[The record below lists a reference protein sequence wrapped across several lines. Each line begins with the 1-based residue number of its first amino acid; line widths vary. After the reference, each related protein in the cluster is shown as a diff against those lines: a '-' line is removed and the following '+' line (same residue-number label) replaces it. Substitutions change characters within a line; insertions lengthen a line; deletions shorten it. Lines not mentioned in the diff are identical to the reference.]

1 MGERKMSKQSKY
13 LIGQTVLEVKDAISV
28 LLAQS
33 QPAEDPLL
41 IEEGYETF
49 NILQCGRDYY
59 GLSQDEG
66 AFEPQ
71 MAKKRK
77 YKKCF
82 RANSIAEVKKAIN
95 SLLRPQNDTANMGSS
110 VPRLVE
116 DSYHGFNII
125 HFRDKYYGLS
135 QDQGE
140 FDITRFQKNLYD
152 HCYQTTTADEIRN
165 IIDKVAARSNQ
176 SREPI
181 LIEEDYRGYNIVL
194 FGDKYYGVFRNG
206 EAFDAN
212 KV

>member
-1 MGERKMSKQSKY
+1 MSKQNKY
-13 LIGQTVLEVKDAISV
+13 LIGQTVLEVKDAISI

-33 QPAEDPLL
+33 QPAEEPLL
-41 IEEGYETF
+41 VEEGYETF
-49 NILQCGRDYY
+49 NILQYGRDYY

-82 RANSIAEVKKAIN
+82 RANSIADVKKAVN
-95 SLLRPQNDTANMGSS
+95 SLLCPQNDTANMGSS
-110 VPRLVE
+110 EPHLVE
-116 DSYHGFNII
+116 DNYHGFNII
-125 HFRDKYYGLS
+125 RFRDKYYGIS
-135 QDQGE
+135 QEQGE

-152 HCYQTTTADEIRN
+152 HCYQTTTTDEIKN
-165 IIDKVAARSNQ
+165 IIDKVTARSNR
-176 SREPI
+176 SLEPI

-206 EAFDAN
+206 ELFDAG

>member
-1 MGERKMSKQSKY
+1 MSKQGKY
-13 LIGQTVLEVKDAISV
+13 LMGQTVLEVKDAISV

-33 QPAEDPLL
+33 QPAEEPLL

-49 NILQCGRDYY
+49 NLLQYGSDYY

-71 MAKKRK
+71 MAKKHK
-77 YKKCF
+77 YKECF
-82 RANSIAEVKKAIN
+82 TANSIAEVKKAIN
-95 SLLRPQNDTANMGSS
+95 SSLRPQSDTANMGSS
-110 VPRLVE
+110 APHLVE
-116 DSYHGFNII
+116 DNYHGFNII
-125 HFRDKYYGLS
+125 RFRDRYYGLS

-152 HCYQTTTADEIRN
+152 HCYQTTAADEIRN
-165 IIDKVAARSNQ
+165 IIDKVTARSNRSQ
-176 SREPI
+176 EPI